1 MLPQVLAGLGA
12 LSLLSASCLFWLER
26 LQPLF
31 LAIAVG
37 SLAYQGWA
45 VRRRPPFL
53 RTWGIKAIFG
63 VSLVLNLAVI
73 GTWIVLWFRY
83 R

>member
-1 MLPQVLAGLGA
+1 M
-12 LSLLSASCLFWLER
+12 LSLFSAACLFWLER

-31 LAIAVG
+31 FTLAVG
-37 SLAYQGWA
+37 SLVYEVWV

-53 RTWGIKAIFG
+53 RTWGVKTILG
-63 VSLVLNLAVI
+63 VSLVVNVLVI
-73 GTWIVLWFRY
+73 GLWIALWVRY